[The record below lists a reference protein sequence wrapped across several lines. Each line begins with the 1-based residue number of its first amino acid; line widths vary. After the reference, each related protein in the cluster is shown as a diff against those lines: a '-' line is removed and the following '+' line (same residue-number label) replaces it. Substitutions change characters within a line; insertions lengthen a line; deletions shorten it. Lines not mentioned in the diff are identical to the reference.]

1 MHSVPQSYWEQ
12 TRAVFFQE
20 ADGLSDINSSFPF
33 VLGYTQTSAA
43 INALTLTRPVHPCPL
58 RGSLK
63 MLVSSLC
70 SPHQP
75 GPADYTPSF
84 WEYFLHWPPG
94 PPSPCFPSTYWQ
106 QLHSNLPGPSRSS
119 SRLSKVEIPQVFFSL
134 HLSSFAHSFGDPS
147 GLEPVP
153 ITPLIQTYIQLP
165 TSLHEHTLQISNRS
179 IPLTISSFQ
188 LPRPSTRWVS
198 SYTNIQSPNWPFRT
212 PGTWPPLTVA
222 TATMGCQCHLSHDWC
237 HSILFLILPMFT
249 SVFSTQQLL

>member
-1 MHSVPQSYWEQ
+1 M
-12 TRAVFFQE
+12 FFQE

-43 INALTLTRPVHPCPL
+43 INALKLTRPVHPCPP

-75 GPADYTPSF
+75 GPADCTPSF

-106 QLHSNLPGPSRSS
+106 QFHSNLPGPGRSS
-119 SRLSKVEIPQVFFSL
+119 SRLSKIEIPQVFFSL

-153 ITPLIQTYIQLP
+153 TTPLIQTYIQLP
-165 TSLHEHTLQISNRS
+165 TSQTHTANFKTEYSLNHLLLPTPQAKYSMSIFLHKYPISQLAFQNTWNMATS
-179 IPLTISSFQ
+179 HGGHSHHGVPVSSF
-188 LPRPSTRWVS
+188 T
-198 SYTNIQSPNWPFRT
+198 
-212 PGTWPPLTVA
+212 
-222 TATMGCQCHLSHDWC
+222 
-237 HSILFLILPMFT
+237 
-249 SVFSTQQLL
+249 